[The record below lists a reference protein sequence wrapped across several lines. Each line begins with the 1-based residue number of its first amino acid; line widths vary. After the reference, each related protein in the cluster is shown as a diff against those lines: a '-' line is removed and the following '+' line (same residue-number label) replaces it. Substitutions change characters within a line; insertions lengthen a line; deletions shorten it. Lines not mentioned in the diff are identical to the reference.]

1 MDKESIT
8 LVTIAADPNGGL
20 SPVQLQKSLFIVG
33 KSSLEGLP
41 ADYYEFSP
49 YNYGPFTSEVYS
61 ITDTLEREGLVR
73 KIIAGGENF
82 HRYVLTPQGRAKA
95 AEVRKDGP
103 SLLCDYIETTV
114 RWVCSLSFDELLRAI
129 YAKYPDYAIN
139 SIFQE

>member
-8 LVTIAADPNGGL
+8 LLVIAADPDGGL

-33 KSSLEGLP
+33 QSGLEELP
-41 ADYYEFSP
+41 ADYYEFFP

-61 ITDTLEREGLVR
+61 VADTLEEQGLVR
-73 KIIAGGENF
+73 KVIASGDNF
-82 HRYVLTPQGRAKA
+82 YRYAMTPEGRARAK
-95 AEVRKDGP
+95 EIRKG
-103 SLLCDYIETTV
+103 SLGSLCDYIDTAV

-139 SIFQE
+139 SVFQE

>member
-8 LVTIAADPNGGL
+8 LLVIAADPDGGL

-33 KSSLEGLP
+33 QSGLEELP

-61 ITDTLEREGLVR
+61 VVDILEGQEMVR
-73 KIIAGGENF
+73 KVITGGDDF
-82 HRYVLTPQGRAKA
+82 YRYALTPAGRARA
-95 AEVRKDGP
+95 EEVRKG
-103 SLLCDYIETTV
+103 SHGSLCDYIDTTV

-129 YAKYPDYAIN
+129 YAKYPGYAIN
-139 SIFQE
+139 SVFQE